1 MPGPVPLIFNFQSS
15 IFNYYAAIRIHEQNI
30 LRSLCPAVHDRT
42 GRATGILVRE
52 ILQVDQK
59 LSERRT

>member
-1 MPGPVPLIFNFQSS
+1 MTGPVPLIFNFQSS

-30 LRSLCPAVHDRT
+30 LRSLCPAVHDRS
-42 GRATGILVRE
+42 GRATGVLVCK
-52 ILQVDQK
+52 ILQVDQE